1 MRETMGV
8 LGLDSFIL
16 GLVNSPCLIAK
27 THRVKMRNNLSS
39 IDIGYDGKLSIRSI
53 SDVVLNRIEF
63 SFP

>member
-1 MRETMGV
+1 MDF

-16 GLVNSPCLIAK
+16 GLVNSPSLIAK

-39 IDIGYDGKLSIRSI
+39 IDIGYDGKLSIWSI